1 MTKQIRALARG
12 LAVVNA
18 IDDAAGPV
26 SLGELHQA
34 TGFDRATIL
43 RILATLEEEGWV
55 YRGMGDKRYRLT
67 YRLHDLGEH
76 VSVHDA
82 IAQVAAPYLE
92 RLQEALVWPSDIAI
106 YDGSGMAIIETSRRR
121 TAIVLNRE
129 VIGYR
134 PSMLKSAMGRAY
146 LGFCDERRLKLILER
161 LKRQGHE
168 DERHLAG
175 DEGYIRRLREKV
187 QRLGYAQRDPSVFPL
202 PSASEEAFDA
212 IAVPV
217 IVMGDVQAC
226 LSLVWVKSAHAG
238 EEGVE
243 ARFAAR
249 LHESATELA
258 EAFQQHQLY

>member
-18 IDDAAGPV
+18 IDSASGPV
-26 SLGELHQA
+26 SLGELHHA
-34 TGFDRATIL
+34 TGIDRATIL
-43 RILATLEEEGWV
+43 RILATLEQEGWV

-82 IAQVAAPYLE
+82 IAQVAAPFLE
-92 RLQEALVWPSDIAI
+92 QLQEELVWPSDIAI
-106 YDGSGMAIIETSRRR
+106 YDGQGMAIIETSRRR

-129 VIGYR
+129 VVGYR

-146 LGFCDERRLKLILER
+146 LGFCDERRLGSILDR
-161 LKRQGHE
+161 LKQQGGE
-168 DERHLAG
+168 EGRLAS
-175 DEGYIRRLREKV
+175 DDGYIRRLREGIQ
-187 QRLGYAQRDPSVFPL
+187 QRGYAQRDPSVFPL
-202 PSASEEAFDA
+202 PSASEEEFDA

-249 LHESATELA
+249 LRDSA
-258 EAFQQHQLY
+258 EALATAFQDQQLY

>member
-18 IDDAAGPV
+18 IDSASGPV
-26 SLGELHQA
+26 SLGELHHA
-34 TGFDRATIL
+34 TGIDRATIL
-43 RILATLEEEGWV
+43 RILATLEQEGWV

-82 IAQVAAPYLE
+82 IAQVAAPFLE

-106 YDGSGMAIIETSRRR
+106 YDGQGMAIVETSRRR

-129 VIGYR
+129 VVGYR

-146 LGFCDERRLKLILER
+146 LGFCDERRLDAILAR
-161 LKRQGHE
+161 LRQQGGE
-168 DERHLAG
+168 EGRLAG
-175 DEGYIRRLREKV
+175 DVAYIRRLRERV
-187 QRLGYAQRDPSVFPL
+187 QRLGYAQRDPSLFPL
-202 PSASEEAFDA
+202 PSASEEEFDA

-217 IVMGDVQAC
+217 VVMGDVQAC
-226 LSLVWVKSAHAG
+226 LSLVWVKSAHA
-238 EEGVE
+238 EEEDVE
-243 ARFAAR
+243 ARFAAK
-249 LHESATELA
+249 LSESATALA
-258 EAFQQHQLY
+258 AAFEAHQLY